1 MHINRWRN
9 FTESTPFYR
18 TLTTTTSESILSL
31 LCYAPSHMF
40 NVEVYWN
47 VDSAFYL
54 ILHESVSNSDGFAVL

>member
-1 MHINRWRN
+1 
-9 FTESTPFYR
+9 
-18 TLTTTTSESILSL
+18 
-31 LCYAPSHMF
+31 MF